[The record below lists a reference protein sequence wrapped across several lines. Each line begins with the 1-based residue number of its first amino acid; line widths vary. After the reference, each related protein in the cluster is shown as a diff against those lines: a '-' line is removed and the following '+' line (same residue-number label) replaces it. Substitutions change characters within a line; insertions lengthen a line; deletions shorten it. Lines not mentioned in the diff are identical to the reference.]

1 MEEDLDSDENINNE
15 VRNLRPITFEN
26 YIGQEKMKS
35 RLSISIDAAKKKKAP
50 LDHLL
55 FYGPPGLGKTTIAN
69 IIANEMDA
77 GIKSQSAP
85 SIEKVR
91 DLITLLVTLE
101 ENDILFIDEIHRMN
115 SYIEETLYS
124 AMEDFFVEIITEL
137 EEGKKPI
144 RINLPKFTLVGATT
158 KPGSISPPL
167 RDRFGMQEKLEFYTI
182 DELSTIV
189 YEYAQKLEFD
199 ISNIAC
205 IEIAKRARGT
215 PRIAIKNLKRLHD
228 YYLSKGFDIDS
239 KDEIVDAVI
248 FMTGVTDT
256 GFYDKDIE
264 YLTLLAKNGPMGI
277 KNISSMLSEDPSN
290 IEDFIEPHL
299 LQSGL
304 IMKSSRGRHLTDD
317 GWQFC
322 KKNEIIVE

>member
-1 MEEDLDSDENINNE
+1 MSETVEEVIEDDIVS
-15 VRNLRPITFEN
+15 LRPVTFDN
-26 YIGQEKMKS
+26 YIGQEKMKR
-35 RLSISIDAAKKKKAP
+35 RLSISIDASRKKGSS

-69 IIANEMDA
+69 IIANEM
-77 GIKSQSAP
+77 GVSIKSQSAP

-91 DLITLLVTLE
+91 DLVTLLVTLQ

-115 SYIEETLYS
+115 TYIEETLYS
-124 AMEDFFVEIITEL
+124 AMEDFFIEIIAEL
-137 EEGKKPI
+137 ENEKKPI
-144 RINLPKFTLVGATT
+144 RINLPKFTLIGATT
-158 KPGSISPPL
+158 KPGSISSPL

-182 DELSTIV
+182 NELSIIV
-189 YEYAQKLEFD
+189 HQYAEKLDFD

-205 IEIAKRARGT
+205 DEIAKRERGT

-228 YYLSKGFDIDS
+228 YYLSVGFDLES
-239 KDEIVDAVI
+239 KKEITDAII
-248 FMTGVTDT
+248 FMTGVTEE
-256 GFYDKDIE
+256 GFYEKDIE

-299 LQSGL
+299 LQAGL

-317 GWQFC
+317 GILLC
-322 KKNEIIVE
+322 KEKKIIID

>member
-1 MEEDLDSDENINNE
+1 MSETVEEE
-15 VRNLRPITFEN
+15 VVEDDIVSLRPVTFDN
-26 YIGQEKMKS
+26 YIGQEKMKR
-35 RLSISIDAAKKKKAP
+35 RLSISIDASRKKGSP

-69 IIANEMDA
+69 IIANEM
-77 GIKSQSAP
+77 GVNIKSQSAP

-91 DLITLLVTLE
+91 DLVTLLVTLE

-115 SYIEETLYS
+115 TYIEETLYS
-124 AMEDFFVEIITEL
+124 AMEDFFIEIIAEL
-137 EEGKKPI
+137 ENEKKPI
-144 RINLPKFTLVGATT
+144 RINLPKFTLIGATT
-158 KPGSISPPL
+158 KPGSISSPL

-182 DELSTIV
+182 KELSIIANQ
-189 YEYAQKLEFD
+189 YAEKLDFQ
-199 ISNIAC
+199 ISDVAC
-205 IEIAKRARGT
+205 NEIAKRARGT

-228 YYLSKGFDIDS
+228 YYLSVGFDLES
-239 KDEIVDAVI
+239 KKEITDAII
-248 FMTGVTDT
+248 FMTGVTEE
-256 GFYDKDIE
+256 GFYEKDLE

-277 KNISSMLSEDPSN
+277 KNIASMLSEDPSN

-317 GWQFC
+317 GISLC
-322 KKNEIIVE
+322 KEKKIIID

>member
-1 MEEDLDSDENINNE
+1 MSETVEEVIEDDIVS
-15 VRNLRPITFEN
+15 LRPVTFDN
-26 YIGQEKMKS
+26 YIGQEKMKR
-35 RLSISIDAAKKKKAP
+35 RLSISIDASRKKGSP

-69 IIANEMDA
+69 IIANEM
-77 GIKSQSAP
+77 GVNIKSQSAP

-91 DLITLLVTLE
+91 DLVTLLVTLE

-115 SYIEETLYS
+115 TYIEETLYS
-124 AMEDFFVEIITEL
+124 AMEDFFIEIIAEL
-137 EEGKKPI
+137 ENEKKPI
-144 RINLPKFTLVGATT
+144 RINLPKFTLIGATT
-158 KPGSISPPL
+158 KPGSISSPL

-182 DELSTIV
+182 KELSIIANQ
-189 YEYAQKLEFD
+189 YAEKLDFQ
-199 ISNIAC
+199 ISDVAC
-205 IEIAKRARGT
+205 NEIAKRARGT

-228 YYLSKGFDIDS
+228 YYLSVGFDLES
-239 KDEIVDAVI
+239 KKEITDAII
-248 FMTGVTDT
+248 FMTGVTEE
-256 GFYDKDIE
+256 GFYEKDIE

-299 LQSGL
+299 LQAGL

-317 GWQFC
+317 GVLLC
-322 KKNEIIVE
+322 KEKKIIID

>member
-1 MEEDLDSDENINNE
+1 MSETVEEVVEDDIVS
-15 VRNLRPITFEN
+15 LRPVTFDN
-26 YIGQEKMKS
+26 YIGQEKMKR
-35 RLSISIDAAKKKKAP
+35 RLSISIDASRKKGSP

-69 IIANEMDA
+69 IIANEM
-77 GIKSQSAP
+77 GVSIKSQSAP

-91 DLITLLVTLE
+91 DLVTLLVTLQ

-115 SYIEETLYS
+115 TYIEETLYS
-124 AMEDFFVEIITEL
+124 AMEDFFIEIIAEL
-137 EEGKKPI
+137 ENEKKPI
-144 RINLPKFTLVGATT
+144 RINLPKFTLIGATT
-158 KPGSISPPL
+158 KPGSISSPL

-182 DELSTIV
+182 DELSIIV
-189 YEYAQKLEFD
+189 HQYAEKLDFD

-205 IEIAKRARGT
+205 DEIAKRARGT

-228 YYLSKGFDIDS
+228 YYLSVGFDLES
-239 KDEIVDAVI
+239 KKEITDAII
-248 FMTGVTDT
+248 FMTGVTEE
-256 GFYDKDIE
+256 GFYEKDIE

-299 LQSGL
+299 LQAGL

-317 GWQFC
+317 GILLC
-322 KKNEIIVE
+322 KEKKIIID

>member
-1 MEEDLDSDENINNE
+1 MTEALEDVIEDDIVS
-15 VRNLRPITFEN
+15 LRPVTFDN
-26 YIGQEKMKS
+26 YIGQEKMKR
-35 RLSISIDAAKKKKAP
+35 RLSISIDASRKKGSP

-69 IIANEMDA
+69 IIANEM
-77 GIKSQSAP
+77 GVNIKSQSAP

-91 DLITLLVTLE
+91 DLVTLLVTLE

-115 SYIEETLYS
+115 TYIEETLYS
-124 AMEDFFVEIITEL
+124 AMEDFFIEIIAEL
-137 EEGKKPI
+137 ENEKKPI
-144 RINLPKFTLVGATT
+144 RINLPKFTLIGATT
-158 KPGSISPPL
+158 KPGSISSPL

-182 DELSTIV
+182 EELSVIAHQ
-189 YEYAQKLEFD
+189 YAEKLDFD
-199 ISNIAC
+199 ISDMAC
-205 IEIAKRARGT
+205 NEIAKRARGT

-228 YYLSKGFDIDS
+228 YYLSVGFDLEN
-239 KDEIVDAVI
+239 KKEITDAII
-248 FMTGVTDT
+248 FMTGVTEE
-256 GFYDKDIE
+256 GFYEKDIE
-264 YLTLLAKNGPMGI
+264 YLKLLAKNGPMGI

-317 GWQFC
+317 GIALCQE
-322 KKNEIIVE
+322 KKIIID

>member
-1 MEEDLDSDENINNE
+1 MSETVEEVIEDDIVS
-15 VRNLRPITFEN
+15 LRPVTFDN
-26 YIGQEKMKS
+26 YIGQEKMKR
-35 RLSISIDAAKKKKAP
+35 RLSISIDASRKKGLP

-69 IIANEMDA
+69 IIANEM
-77 GIKSQSAP
+77 GVSIKSQSAP

-91 DLITLLVTLE
+91 DLVTLLVTLQ

-115 SYIEETLYS
+115 TYIEETLYS
-124 AMEDFFVEIITEL
+124 AMEDFFIEIIAEL
-137 EEGKKPI
+137 ENEKKPI
-144 RINLPKFTLVGATT
+144 RINLPKFTLIGATT
-158 KPGSISPPL
+158 KPGSISSPL

-182 DELSTIV
+182 DELSIIV
-189 YEYAQKLEFD
+189 HQYAEKLDFD

-205 IEIAKRARGT
+205 DEIAKRARGT

-228 YYLSKGFDIDS
+228 YYLSVGFDLES
-239 KDEIVDAVI
+239 KKEITDAII
-248 FMTGVTDT
+248 FMTGVTEE
-256 GFYDKDIE
+256 GFYEKDIE

-299 LQSGL
+299 LQAGL

-317 GWQFC
+317 GILLC
-322 KKNEIIVE
+322 KEKKIIID

>member
-1 MEEDLDSDENINNE
+1 MSETVEEVIEDDIVS
-15 VRNLRPITFEN
+15 LRPVTFDN
-26 YIGQEKMKS
+26 YIGQEKMKR
-35 RLSISIDAAKKKKAP
+35 RLSISIDASRKKGSP

-69 IIANEMDA
+69 IIANEM
-77 GIKSQSAP
+77 GVSIKSQSAP

-91 DLITLLVTLE
+91 DLVTLLVTLQ

-115 SYIEETLYS
+115 TYIEETLYS
-124 AMEDFFVEIITEL
+124 AMEDFFIEIIAEL
-137 EEGKKPI
+137 ENEKKPI
-144 RINLPKFTLVGATT
+144 RINLPKFTLIGATT
-158 KPGSISPPL
+158 KPGSISSPL

-182 DELSTIV
+182 NELSIIV
-189 YEYAQKLEFD
+189 HQYAEKLDFD

-205 IEIAKRARGT
+205 DEIAKRARGT

-228 YYLSKGFDIDS
+228 YYLSVGFDLES
-239 KDEIVDAVI
+239 KKEITDAII
-248 FMTGVTDT
+248 FMTGVTEE
-256 GFYDKDIE
+256 GFYEKDIE

-299 LQSGL
+299 LQAGL

-317 GWQFC
+317 GILLC
-322 KKNEIIVE
+322 KEKKIIID

>member
-1 MEEDLDSDENINNE
+1 MSETVEEVVEDDIVS
-15 VRNLRPITFEN
+15 LRPVTFDN
-26 YIGQEKMKS
+26 YIGQEKMKR
-35 RLSISIDAAKKKKAP
+35 RLSISIDASRKKGSP

-69 IIANEMDA
+69 IIANEM
-77 GIKSQSAP
+77 GVSIKSQSAP

-91 DLITLLVTLE
+91 DLVTLLVTLQ

-115 SYIEETLYS
+115 TYIEETLYS
-124 AMEDFFVEIITEL
+124 AMEDFFIEIIAEL
-137 EEGKKPI
+137 ENEKKPI
-144 RINLPKFTLVGATT
+144 RINLPKFTLIGATT
-158 KPGSISPPL
+158 KPGSISSPL

-182 DELSTIV
+182 EELSIIV
-189 YEYAQKLEFD
+189 HQYAEKLDFD

-205 IEIAKRARGT
+205 DEIAKRARGT

-228 YYLSKGFDIDS
+228 YYLSVGFDLES
-239 KDEIVDAVI
+239 KKEITDAII
-248 FMTGVTDT
+248 FMTGVTEE
-256 GFYDKDIE
+256 GFYEKDLE

-277 KNISSMLSEDPSN
+277 KNIASMLSEDPSN

-317 GWQFC
+317 GIFLC
-322 KKNEIIVE
+322 KKKKIIID

>member
-1 MEEDLDSDENINNE
+1 MSETVEEVIEDDIVS
-15 VRNLRPITFEN
+15 LRPVALDN

-35 RLSISIDAAKKKKAP
+35 RLSISIDASRKKGSP

-69 IIANEMDA
+69 IIANEM
-77 GIKSQSAP
+77 GVSIKSQSAP

-91 DLITLLVTLE
+91 DLVTLLVTLE

-115 SYIEETLYS
+115 TYIEETLYS
-124 AMEDFFVEIITEL
+124 AMEDFFIEIIAEL
-137 EEGKKPI
+137 ENEKKPI
-144 RINLPKFTLVGATT
+144 RINLPKFTLIGATT
-158 KPGSISPPL
+158 KPGSISSPL

-182 DELSTIV
+182 KELSIIANQ
-189 YEYAQKLEFD
+189 YAEKLDFQ
-199 ISNIAC
+199 ISDVAC
-205 IEIAKRARGT
+205 NEIAKRARGT

-228 YYLSKGFDIDS
+228 YYLSVGFDLES
-239 KDEIVDAVI
+239 KKEITDAII
-248 FMTGVTDT
+248 FMTGVTEE
-256 GFYDKDIE
+256 GFYEKDLE

-277 KNISSMLSEDPSN
+277 KNIASMLSEDPSN

-317 GWQFC
+317 GISLC
-322 KKNEIIVE
+322 KKKKIIID